1 MISQADLTEA
11 FEAIGA
17 RVKLSPAGMDF
28 RVRPDEP
35 GARVELREDAE
46 GRTYFDISVNYTR
59 VVDLRIAEVDEEAR
73 QLVLVADDW
82 GRTSDA
88 PPLIFRCGIAQGG
101 WFVADL
107 SETGV

>member
-1 MISQADLTEA
+1 MINQAQLNDA
-11 FEAIGA
+11 FQAIGA
-17 RVKLSPAGMDF
+17 RAKLSPAGMDF
-28 RVRPDEP
+28 RVRPDQP
-35 GARVELREDAE
+35 GARVDLRHDAS
-46 GRTYFDISVNYTR
+46 GDYFDVSVNYTR
-59 VVDLRIAEVDEEAR
+59 VVDLRIAEVDEDAR

-88 PPLIFRCGIAQGG
+88 PPLIFRCGIAQDG

>member
-17 RVKLSPAGMDF
+17 RVKLSPAGLDF
-28 RVRPDEP
+28 RVEPNRP
-35 GARVELREDAE
+35 GARVDLRTDAH
-46 GRTYFDISVNYTR
+46 GQAYFEVSVNYTR
-59 VVDLRIAEVDEEAR
+59 VVDLRIAEVDEDTR
-73 QLVLVADDW
+73 QIVLVADDW

-88 PPLIFRCGIAQGG
+88 PPLIFRCGIAQDG